1 MSFLGKLFGVK
12 KEEKGPSTE
21 DAIQKLR
28 STEEMLIKKQE
39 FLEKKIEQEIAI
51 AKKNGTTNKRAAMQA
66 LKRKKRYEQQ
76 LAQIDGTMLTIEQQ
90 REALEGAN
98 TNTAVLTT
106 MKTAADALK
115 SAHQNMNVDDVHNMM
130 DDIAESQDLS
140 KEISEAISN
149 PVAFGTDVDED
160 ELQKE
165 LEELEQEE
173 LDKELLNTGKTPV
186 TDLPTPAVPTSE
198 PSGRGK
204 AKSKVE
210 EDDDDMKE
218 LANWAS

>member
-1 MSFLGKLFGVK
+1 MSFLGKIFGTK

-39 FLEKKIEQEIAI
+39 FLEKKIEQEVAI
-51 AKKNGTTNKRAAMQA
+51 AKKNGTTNKRGKYLFKTLNTIISLTYVFNCFCLCTYVYVNNLSLAALQA

-98 TNTAVLTT
+98 TNNAVLTT

-115 SAHQNMNVDDVHNMM
+115 SAHQNMY
-130 DDIAESQDLS
+130 
-140 KEISEAISN
+140 
-149 PVAFGTDVDED
+149 
-160 ELQKE
+160 
-165 LEELEQEE
+165 
-173 LDKELLNTGKTPV
+173 V
-186 TDLPTPAVPTSE
+186 TNHIFLVTCIY
-198 PSGRGK
+198 GF
-204 AKSKVE
+204 KSKN
-210 EDDDDMKE
+210 
-218 LANWAS
+218 LILI

>member
-1 MSFLGKLFGVK
+1 MSFLGKIFGSK

-39 FLEKKIEQEIAI
+39 FLEKKIEQEVAI
-51 AKKNGTTNKRAAMQA
+51 AKKNGTTNKRAALQA

-130 DDIAESQDLS
+130 DDIAESQDYPKKYQKLFQ
-140 KEISEAISN
+140 IQLHL
-149 PVAFGTDVDED
+149 
-160 ELQKE
+160 EL
-165 LEELEQEE
+165 
-173 LDKELLNTGKTPV
+173 
-186 TDLPTPAVPTSE
+186 
-198 PSGRGK
+198 
-204 AKSKVE
+204 
-210 EDDDDMKE
+210 M
-218 LANWAS
+218 

>member
-1 MSFLGKLFGVK
+1 MSFLGKLFGGK

-51 AKKNGTTNKRAAMQA
+51 AKKNGTTNKRGRYSVCILYLRRWTHFFQNKSVSYFYWLAALQA

-115 SAHQNMNVDDVHNMM
+115 SAHQNM
-130 DDIAESQDLS
+130 
-140 KEISEAISN
+140 
-149 PVAFGTDVDED
+149 
-160 ELQKE
+160 
-165 LEELEQEE
+165 
-173 LDKELLNTGKTPV
+173 
-186 TDLPTPAVPTSE
+186 
-198 PSGRGK
+198 
-204 AKSKVE
+204 
-210 EDDDDMKE
+210 
-218 LANWAS
+218 